1 MIQTNWMLNYMSLR
15 VGIYLEEDE
24 VKQDPTPSKSTDE
37 IKEDEEADEEEFM
50 NLLEG
55 LGGKKVFEEYDVN
68 LESKN
73 DLHIDYWTLCREET
87 VKELWNHLRQDDPDA
102 TFQFEKLLEKLSNK
116 IHMKDQEKVSME
128 EFIRNQN
135 ETREEQV
142 PFLTMQLISYIII
155 VYIFYPLLLCKL
167 IDETSLRRNGSTD
180 KAGKRAH
187 PSNSEY
193 RLW

>member
-1 MIQTNWMLNYMSLR
+1 M
-15 VGIYLEEDE
+15 
-24 VKQDPTPSKSTDE
+24 
-37 IKEDEEADEEEFM
+37 
-50 NLLEG
+50 
-55 LGGKKVFEEYDVN
+55 
-68 LESKN
+68 
-73 DLHIDYWTLCREET
+73 
-87 VKELWNHLRQDDPDA
+87 WNHLRQDDPDA

-116 IHMKDQEKVSME
+116 IHMKDQEKVNME

-142 PFLTMQLISYIII
+142 PSLTMQLISYIIM
-155 VYIFYPLLLCKL
+155 VYIFHSLLLCKL

-193 RLW
+193 RL